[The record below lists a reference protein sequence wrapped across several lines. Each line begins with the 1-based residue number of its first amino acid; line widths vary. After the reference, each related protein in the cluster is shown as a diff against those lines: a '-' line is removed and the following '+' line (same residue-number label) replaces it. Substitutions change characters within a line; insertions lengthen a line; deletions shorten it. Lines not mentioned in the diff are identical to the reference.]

1 MIKKDLKKLLKE
13 ANPKKFPKKCTFNY
27 YNIPYLMVEPKT
39 IIYLERFNVI
49 IEFWLNKNWLLKR
62 NEKKNPPSVFFKY

>member
-49 IEFWLNKNWLLKR
+49 IEFWLNKNWLLK
-62 NEKKNPPSVFFKY
+62 KK

>member
-27 YNIPYLMVEPKT
+27 YNIPYLMVEPKP

-49 IEFWLNKNWLLKR
+49 IEFWLNKN
-62 NEKKNPPSVFFKY
+62 